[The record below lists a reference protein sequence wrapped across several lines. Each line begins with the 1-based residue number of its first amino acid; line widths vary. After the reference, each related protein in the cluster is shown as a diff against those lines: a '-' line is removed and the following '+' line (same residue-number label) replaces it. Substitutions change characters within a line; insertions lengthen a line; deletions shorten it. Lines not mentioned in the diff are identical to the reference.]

1 MNSINFYSY
10 PFIAAIIMLV
20 LLGARGFTKIAPA
33 QWLATAALGCTLAAG
48 WWIMRPSPTEIP
60 AATAL
65 EAAFN
70 SGKPVLIEFQSPF

>member
-20 LLGARGFTKIAPA
+20 LLAARGFTKIAPA

-48 WWIMRPSPTEIP
+48 WWIMRPATTEIP

-65 EAAFN
+65 EAALN

>member
-33 QWLATAALGCTLAAG
+33 RWLATVALGFALAAG
-48 WWIMRPSPTEIP
+48 WWIMRPSQSEIP
-60 AATAL
+60 VATEL